1 MRDIDLD
8 LLSYNNKNL
17 KNKSLLNLIYEI
29 ARWYDTLKLYHLFF
43 REKDLVFEGEKD
55 LKDNGK
61 HRQDYDVNIC
71 KRI

>member
-29 ARWYDTLKLYHLFF
+29 ARWYDTLKLYHLFLE
-43 REKDLVFEGEKD
+43 R
-55 LKDNGK
+55 
-61 HRQDYDVNIC
+61 
-71 KRI
+71 RI